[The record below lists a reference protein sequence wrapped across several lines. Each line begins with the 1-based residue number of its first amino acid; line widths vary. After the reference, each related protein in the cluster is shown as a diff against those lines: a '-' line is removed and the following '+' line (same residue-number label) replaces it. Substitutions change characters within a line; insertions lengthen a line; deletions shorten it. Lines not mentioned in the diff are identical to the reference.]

1 MFIGIVSAKFDLSE
15 FLWYYIRKF
24 RGTYQNISC
33 AERKDFYMNIKRIL
47 GLLLAFCLIFSI
59 GASAKTIEFT
69 IGSADMYVKDDVI
82 EAKTIDAVPYIK
94 NSRTMVPVR
103 VISENFGAEVSW
115 DDASRKVT
123 VKSGETTIELTIDS
137 DTALVNGAP
146 TTLDTPAVIKDGRT
160 MVPLRFVGEA
170 LGKNVEYVDASKQ
183 ILITDHPSAITVDG
197 YGVSMDDL
205 EIALKYIAYVPGD
218 ITESVL
224 SALDYFTQVIPIANE
239 AKANGVYLNESQ
251 KKELTDSVMNDKDF
265 YYSSILTAPLIKVL
279 SDNLLARTYMDTLLE
294 QYPIGDESI
303 ADFYNQAYVRAKH
316 ILILTCDPQTGE
328 PFSEDKLSEAK
339 KQIEDI
345 SAKLKEGADF
355 DTLMWEYCQDPGI
368 SSDPE
373 GYVFTVGEMVPE
385 FEKAAFDL
393 KEGEISDIVET
404 SYGYH
409 ILKKEPLPEISEY
422 IKMIIENSIV
432 SELSNRIMQGLTD
445 AADIKLVTPIETMIE
460 EFSYLG

>member
-1 MFIGIVSAKFDLSE
+1 
-15 FLWYYIRKF
+15 
-24 RGTYQNISC
+24 
-33 AERKDFYMNIKRIL
+33 MNIKRIS
-47 GLLLAFCLIFSI
+47 GLLLAFSLLFSI
-59 GASAKTIEFT
+59 GASAKTMEFT

-82 EAKTIDAVPYIK
+82 ESKIIDAVPYIE

-103 VISENFGAEVSW
+103 VVSENFGAEVSW

-123 VKSGETTIELTIDS
+123 IVSGETKVELTIDS
-137 DTALVNGAP
+137 DTALVNGAA

-160 MVPLRFVGEA
+160 MVPLRFVGET

-197 YGVSMDDL
+197 YGVSMDDV
-205 EIALKYIAYVPGD
+205 EIALKYITYVPGD

-224 SALDYFTQVIPIANE
+224 SALDYFTQVVPIANE
-239 AKANGVYLNESQ
+239 AKANGIYLNESQ

-265 YYSSILTAPLIKVL
+265 YYSSTLTAPLIKVL
-279 SDNLLARTYMDTLLE
+279 SDNLIARTYMDTLLE
-294 QYPIGDESI
+294 QYPISDESI
-303 ADFYNQAYVRAKH
+303 ADFYSQAYVRAKH
-316 ILILTCDPQTGE
+316 ILILTQDEQTGK
-328 PFSEDKLSEAK
+328 PLSKNEQANAK

-345 SAKLKEGADF
+345 LKRLKKGEDF
-355 DTLMWEYCQDPGI
+355 DALMNEYCQDPGVLQNP
-368 SSDPE
+368 D

-385 FEKAAFDL
+385 FEESAFNL

-432 SELSNRIMQGLTD
+432 SEISNRIMQGLTD
-445 AADIKLVTPIETMIE
+445 GADIKLVTPIENMIE
-460 EFSYLG
+460 EFSYIG